1 MANFDPNAGRAMDLA
16 SARKWTAAYQA
27 EERKR
32 TGNPNPVKA
41 HAFGVNKINELMKGA
56 SGLRIYPGYDS
67 GGNVHMIL
75 VALDAQGHDILN
87 VALGSP
93 DAVSNE
99 ILQYSSTCPPD
110 CDSLESKL

>member
-56 SGLRIYPGYDS
+56 SGLRIYPGYDDE
-67 GGNVHMIL
+67 GNVHMIL
-75 VALDAQGHDILN
+75 VALDAEGNDSLK
-87 VALGSP
+87 VALGSLEE
-93 DAVSNE
+93 VSSE
-99 ILQYSSTCPPD
+99 ILQYGSACPPV
-110 CDSLESKL
+110 CDNSGSEL